1 MTLAISLPTLEGVN
15 ETVAAEYKK
24 QDDGTFKLDVS
35 GLEDTGALKRAKD
48 HEKTHRQ
55 TAETSLGEAEAANV
69 TLQETIDEMRRGNI
83 PKGDVDALEA
93 SWKEKLATANTTNA
107 TAMGVLQTSLNE
119 LLVDNVA
126 SHMASEIST
135 APDLLIPHIT
145 KRLQA
150 DNVDGKAITRVL
162 GTDGKPS
169 AITIE
174 ELQKEFVAND
184 KFAAIIVGS
193 KASGGGAEQKKPGGG
208 AADKGLDYAGSS
220 PKEIT
225 AHIKANKESQ

>member
-1 MTLAISLPTLEGVN
+1 MTLAITLPTLEGVN

-24 QDDGTFKLDVS
+24 QEDGTFKLDVS
-35 GLEDTGALKRAKD
+35 GLEDTGALKRAKT
-48 HEKTHRQ
+48 HEKENRQ
-55 TAETSLGEAEAANV
+55 IAETKLGEAEASNT

-83 PKGDVDALEA
+83 PKGDVDALEQ
-93 SWKEKLATANTTNA
+93 SWKDKLKIAGDTHATEKGA
-107 TAMGVLQTSLNE
+107 LQTSLNE

-135 APDLLIPHIT
+135 APELLIPHIT

-150 DNVDGKAITRVL
+150 DNVDGKAVTRVL
-162 GTDGKPS
+162 GADGKPS
-169 AITIE
+169 ATTIE
-174 ELQKEFVAND
+174 ELQQEFVAND

-193 KASGGGAEQKKPGGG
+193 KASGGGAEQKKPGGS
-208 AADKGLDYAGSS
+208 AADKGFDYSKAS

-225 AHIKANKESQ
+225 AHIQANKDS